1 MDISIM
7 EIFGRLFLATVLGGA
22 IGHERESRHQSAGLR
37 THMLVSVSSALI
49 GLGSII
55 VFNQYKHITTM
66 DPLRVGAQVIS
77 GIGFL
82 GAGAILKNGPTI
94 KGLTTAASLWG
105 VAAIGL
111 FVGFG
116 LIIPTLIATLIIYL
130 SLDVVKYYSS
140 HLIKKKP
147 LLSIEIFAKDAIGQI
162 GEIGTILFNHGISIK
177 KINIENLEEDDIIIH
192 IMVDATENIRLDILG
207 SELQQV
213 GGVTGINLY

>member
-1 MDISIM
+1 MNISIV

-22 IGHERESRHQSAGLR
+22 IGHERESRHHNAGLR

-55 VFNQYKHITTM
+55 VFNQYKYVTNM

-82 GAGAILKNGPTI
+82 GAGAILKNGSTV

-130 SLDVVKYYSS
+130 SLDVVKYYSDY
-140 HLIKKKP
+140 LIKKKS
-147 LLSIEIFAKDAIGQI
+147 LLSLDIFAKDAIGQI
-162 GEIGTILFNHGISIK
+162 GEIGSILFKHGINIK
-177 KINIENLEEDDIIIH
+177 KINIESLEEDDIIIH
-192 IMVDATENIRLDILG
+192 LMVETAENTQLDILG
-207 SELQQV
+207 SELQTV
-213 GGVTGINLY
+213 NGVTGINLF